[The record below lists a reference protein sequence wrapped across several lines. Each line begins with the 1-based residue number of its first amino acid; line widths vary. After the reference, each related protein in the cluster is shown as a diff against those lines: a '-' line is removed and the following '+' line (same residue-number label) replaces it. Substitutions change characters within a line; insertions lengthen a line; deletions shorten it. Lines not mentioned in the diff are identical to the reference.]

1 MNFHVID
8 SFDQRNVVNDFV
20 VHLGLHDNC
29 HHEFTWEMII
39 QVIND
44 AVESPWC
51 LVIQIN
57 HDFNISKSNKEVTDY
72 YSTLLSTINFL
83 ARLQPS
89 DVKTPFREAVTEEY
103 CSVTVV
109 WLIF

>member
-1 MNFHVID
+1 MLWKVPGALLYRLI
-8 SFDQRNVVNDFV
+8 
-20 VHLGLHDNC
+20 
-29 HHEFTWEMII
+29 MISI
-39 QVIND
+39 YV
-44 AVESPWC
+44 
-51 LVIQIN
+51 
-57 HDFNISKSNKEVTDY
+57 SKSNKEVTDY

-89 DVKTPFREAVTEEY
+89 GVKTPFREAVTEEY

>member
-1 MNFHVID
+1 
-8 SFDQRNVVNDFV
+8 
-20 VHLGLHDNC
+20 
-29 HHEFTWEMII
+29 MII

-51 LVIQIN
+51 LVIQII
-57 HDFNISKSNKEVTDY
+57 HDFHISKSNKEVTDY

-83 ARLQPS
+83 ARLQPP

-109 WLIF
+109 WLIFW